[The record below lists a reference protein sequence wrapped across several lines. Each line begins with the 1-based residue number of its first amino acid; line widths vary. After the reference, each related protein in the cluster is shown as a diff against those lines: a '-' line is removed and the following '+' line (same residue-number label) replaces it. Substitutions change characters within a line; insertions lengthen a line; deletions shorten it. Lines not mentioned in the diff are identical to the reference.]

1 MKKRMTLDRKIQS
14 ILDRGP
20 MAALYFAV
28 AANAL
33 RQIVEQN
40 DGFVS
45 GMFGGLIDAATV
57 RRCVAEI
64 DRTLN
69 EPTP

>member
-1 MKKRMTLDRKIQS
+1 
-14 ILDRGP
+14 

-40 DGFVS
+40 DERFVS

-64 DRTLN
+64 DKTLN